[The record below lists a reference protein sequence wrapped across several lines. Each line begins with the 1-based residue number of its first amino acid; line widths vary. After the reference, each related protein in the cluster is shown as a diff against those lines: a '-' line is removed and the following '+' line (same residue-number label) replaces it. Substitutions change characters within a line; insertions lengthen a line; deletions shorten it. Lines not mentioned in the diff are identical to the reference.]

1 MPQHVITQVPWCRHT
16 WGQCG
21 ELPVEGLVGMRSF
34 VILEGAPIGDDHI
47 MIVGAEGSFAGEEA
61 GKFEDLAGD
70 ESPVVARRRFP

>member
-1 MPQHVITQVPWCRHT
+1 
-16 WGQCG
+16 
-21 ELPVEGLVGMRSF
+21 MRSF

-61 GKFEDLAGD
+61 GKFEDLVGD